1 VETIMRPIHPIR
13 ISLLVAGL
21 LVAGCPSGSDA
32 PAEPS
37 APAAAET
44 AASAAGDAPAAAEP
58 AAEAAAAEPAAEA
71 AAAEPAAEAPAAEAP
86 PATPPPA
93 AGGGAQYANF
103 TLGAGFLP
111 DPQTGTGTTGGPV
124 DASTYGPGCVGSI
137 DTTPDHTITVTSTVN
152 LKLFVDSDVDST
164 LVVRGPAGTFCD
176 DDSHGNLDPELNVTL
191 TPGEYHVWVGNFGS
205 TQGTYTLT
213 LTENM
218 GAPAGGTPGDTC
230 ANPLPLPLVG
240 GTGHTAGVLDGF
252 TNTIGDRIE
261 VTGYSWS
268 GSDVFY
274 AVEAPANTQFTVTLD
289 DKGSFDGGIY
299 VIADC
304 ANPVGSVFAGLDTTP
319 TRPLTFSNGD
329 NTRFIVVVDAWQGRT
344 SGNYE
349 LTVASAGAAPAGVT
363 CEVGAQIQVFWGS
376 SWYDATVKQTRE
388 DGQCYIGY
396 DGWADSWDEWVG
408 ADRMRARQ

>member
-1 VETIMRPIHPIR
+1 MRPIHPIR

-21 LVAGCPSGSDA
+21 VVAGCPSGSDA

-37 APAAAET
+37 APAPAATE
-44 AASAAGDAPAAAEP
+44 AAAPAAGDAPAA
-58 AAEAAAAEPAAEA
+58 
-71 AAAEPAAEAPAAEAP
+71 EAPAADPPTATP
-86 PATPPPA
+86 PAT
-93 AGGGAQYANF
+93 GGGAQYANF
-103 TLGAGFLP
+103 TIGAGFLP

-230 ANPLPLPLVG
+230 ANALPLPLVG
-240 GTGHTAGVLDGF
+240 GTGRAAGVLAGF

-289 DKGSFDGGIY
+289 DKGTFDGGVY
-299 VIADC
+299 VISDC

-319 TRPLTFSNGD
+319 TRPLTFSNGA
-329 NTRFIVVVDAWQGRT
+329 NTRFVIVVDAWQGAT
-344 SGNYE
+344 SGTYE
-349 LTVASAGAAPAGVT
+349 LTVATAGAAPAAT
-363 CEVGAQIQVFWGS
+363 ACAVGDQIQVFWGS
-376 SWYDATVKQTRE
+376 SWYDATVKQIRD
-388 DGQCYIGY
+388 DGQCFIGY
-396 DGWADSWDEWVG
+396 DGWVDSWDEWVG